1 MHLLSLF
8 LVLLAS
14 ILPVHPVCI
23 RGTCK
28 PRACLPAP
36 RIPSPNPRRSLHTP
50 SDLHTT
56 TTAVPDTSL
65 APRGRG
71 ICYYPNQTSRLVT
84 NIATLPF
91 ILPAGSYA
99 LNYIDLVITAVQPH
113 IYFELYHKEGDPD
126 SIFAD
131 KYIVNLYNGGNV
143 IVSDGVTY
151 MYLILRQLGNT
162 VPFQAVEVWLQ
173 AL

>member
-1 MHLLSLF
+1 MYE
-8 LVLLAS
+8 V
-14 ILPVHPVCI
+14 
-23 RGTCK
+23 
-28 PRACLPAP
+28 
-36 RIPSPNPRRSLHTP
+36 
-50 SDLHTT
+50 
-56 TTAVPDTSL
+56 
-65 APRGRG
+65 
-71 ICYYPNQTSRLVT
+71 
-84 NIATLPF
+84 
-91 ILPAGSYA
+91 
-99 LNYIDLVITAVQPH
+99 
-113 IYFELYHKEGDPD
+113 YFELYHKEGDPD